1 MKKCRRQESEN
12 TMNDIAKE
20 GTKERKNEMRG
31 T

>member
-1 MKKCRRQESEN
+1 MKKCRRHESEN
-12 TMNDIAKE
+12 TMKDISNE